1 MKTLPIKKTV
11 VQRAG
16 DVEYFLSGRQTFLAP
31 SPLPTGEHPLCPYIS
46 GYNDTFMDF
55 GGGEP
60 KVFTYQFNLGVPFTF
75 SCLVAFGVPLLG
87 GLLMLMLGD
96 TFQDG
101 WESSKGIFLVSGH
114 YAFIAWF
121 FFSTMFF
128 LIWLYHHNL
137 FTKVIPTRFN
147 RQRREVCFMPDGATE
162 PLFVPWE
169 SLSAWVVQAQGATQY
184 GVTRQYGMGMGFEHE
199 GELVRVEFQC
209 GSVQLAISNWEAVRG
224 YMEYEL
230 NDLSTLQD
238 PLGLQEPGD
247 PPHEGLH
254 TFRNARAGLH
264 RRLREK
270 EVGRIYAFFWY
281 VYHVMTLWTLPNHL
295 VEWEIKRI
303 AKVGRRALPP
313 AMQAWSEPLPPEQWA
328 KPSSELL
335 RLSAKVKALIK
346 RHPRTPITEIYAEV
360 YRNDSRT

>member
-1 MKTLPIKKTV
+1 MHMRTEHAQEPQPRKRRHAANRPLQFGLGHVTQHHRPQQAEV
-11 VQRAG
+11 AG
-16 DVEYFLSGRQTFLAP
+16 TAEKLQVARITTADVAQ
-31 SPLPTGEHPLCPYIS
+31 
-46 GYNDTFMDF
+46 
-55 GGGEP
+55 
-60 KVFTYQFNLGVPFTF
+60 
-75 SCLVAFGVPLLG
+75 
-87 GLLMLMLGD
+87 
-96 TFQDG
+96 
-101 WESSKGIFLVSGH
+101 
-114 YAFIAWF
+114 
-121 FFSTMFF
+121 
-128 LIWLYHHNL
+128 HHNL

-230 NDLSTLQD
+230 NDLSALQD

-281 VYHVMTLWTLPNHL
+281 VYHVMTLWTLPNRL

-360 YRNDSRT
+360 YRNEPNPPRSA